1 MKSFCEVEVK
11 LSDDS
16 KFTAHQIL
24 RAFAKQHREWK
35 FLAKQTADYQ
45 RGIDGPAA
53 MILCQKQGLPSA
65 AVALASR
72 GKGQAR
78 RLGVTNIV
86 PTQCGQLSLDEY
98 NSIAAAFVSDLR
110 HYARESKC
118 GLTVLFKNAERGL
131 ADIIPGRKT
140 REFFERYLHGHP
152 LSFHPSDIQRLDVF
166 ICSLVWYGSKVDSHD
181 VHCHLINDL
190 GWPRDKA
197 AFVRDRI
204 ETGLAV
210 LDVYRRGR

>member
-1 MKSFCEVEVK
+1 MKSFCEVEVR

-16 KFTAHQIL
+16 KAMAHQVL
-24 RAFAKQHREWK
+24 RAFAKRSRRWK
-35 FLAKQTADYQ
+35 FLVKQTAEYQ
-45 RGIDGPAA
+45 KAIDGPAA
-53 MILCQKQGLPSA
+53 MMLCLKQGLPSA
-65 AVALASR
+65 TVALASR
-72 GKGQAR
+72 GKKQVR
-78 RLGVTNIV
+78 CLGVTNIV

-110 HYARESKC
+110 RYARESKC
-118 GLTVLFKNAERGL
+118 GLTVLYKKPEKGL
-131 ADIIPGRKT
+131 SDIISGKKT
-140 REFFERYLHGHP
+140 RESFERYLHGHP
-152 LSFHPSDIQRLDVF
+152 LSFHPTDIQRLDVF

-181 VHCHLINDL
+181 VHCYLINDL
-190 GWPRDKA
+190 DWPRDKA